1 MLSIGK
7 FGKHDIQEPG
17 KQFAH
22 FACAETS
29 FLHLK
34 TCFLSNSLQATFPLE
49 GLMLGL
55 HTALLRDRLRLL
67 VECIR

>member
-7 FGKHDIQEPG
+7 FRKHDIQGPS

-34 TCFLSNSLQATFPLE
+34 TCFLSNSFQATFPL
-49 GLMLGL
+49 
-55 HTALLRDRLRLL
+55 
-67 VECIR
+67 